1 MDGRDHMTKKL
12 WCQNGVTDQMLGT
25 TVVDEGTYCIS
36 IYLSIFE
43 TLLILQSYFIHKKQM
58 KLDKVWGRGPLGAQ
72 SEYFLCFPEGVQSRS
87 VLQYNW
93 IYLIQTSQF
102 YLFCKNEKSI
112 IKTTNQKHHFSHRS
126 WNSSI
131 IFPRPSDND
140 RPWLTSCFG
149 LCHLGSDT
157 RSLYFPSCSC
167 ACPLGLPACR
177 LSLSL
182 SLSSVSRLSTSG
194 ARCLRSVTLCPNRS
208 KRLLVRVQWCNTL
221 PQPIGMS
228 LFTHWHLELR
238 AISRKVFW
246 RPRLRNTP
254 SRSDVLRCCYAAR

>member
-1 MDGRDHMTKKL
+1 MGAGAIR
-12 WCQNGVTDQMLGT
+12 C
-25 TVVDEGTYCIS
+25 S
-36 IYLSIFE
+36 
-43 TLLILQSYFIHKKQM
+43 
-58 KLDKVWGRGPLGAQ
+58 VWVFSFVFQ
-72 SEYFLCFPEGVQSRS
+72 KECSRS

-112 IKTTNQKHHFSHRS
+112 IKTTNQKHHFPHRS

-228 LFTHWHLELR
+228 HFTHWHLELR